1 MAHFMKSGG
10 DAGSS
15 GLLTAA
21 ESPAAHEEEAITGAI
36 HQGPRGGRLGEREV
50 EPGEGEDQTPK
61 NEACNK

>member
-50 EPGEGEDQTPK
+50 EPG
-61 NEACNK
+61 